1 MKQEMRKLNRA
12 KYAHTAEEM
21 AQLSAQG
28 YVPVGMAAA
37 DPPDA
42 ASGQPVAEPVRAD
55 KKAAPTK
62 AVSGKKDK
70 MTKQPAAAPKQ
81 EGSSTKQPAE
91 KPDQTE
97 VVPEQYAGKPD
108 QAEPVPEQ
116 PAADLQP
123 AVKDGGGIGT

>member
-28 YVPVGMAAA
+28 YVPVGTTAA
-37 DPPDA
+37 DPLDA
-42 ASGQPVAEPVRAD
+42 ASGQPVAEPVRED
-55 KKAAPTK
+55 KKAAPPK

-81 EGSSTKQPAE
+81 AGSTKQPAE

-97 VVPEQYAGKPD
+97 VVPEQYAGKAD

-116 PAADLQP
+116 PAADLQQ